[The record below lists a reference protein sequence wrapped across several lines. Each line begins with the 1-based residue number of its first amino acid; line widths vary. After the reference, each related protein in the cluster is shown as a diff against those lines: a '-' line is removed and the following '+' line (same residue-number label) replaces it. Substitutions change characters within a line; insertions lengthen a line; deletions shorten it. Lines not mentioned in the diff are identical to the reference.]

1 MHKRQVKTLL
11 TLRSEICCDLI
22 VTYVIDS
29 LVTETIFT
37 NKEKNHILRSGQTIG
52 DVNCP
57 QFREEVLKRQTETFL
72 NLLTQKVEEKTNA
85 FYGFVDILNK
95 DDNYPW
101 IAKKLEKVL
110 EDLSFKET
118 NIEIDTKQDKIIIS
132 HDVPN
137 QVKNLLER
145 QEKIEEIRNELKAF
159 ALRGNGWLALCGMGG
174 SGKSVLAAEAVREWV
189 CDDYKDG
196 IWWTNCGQMLKDNK
210 FDYSMLLLKLQFLWD
225 RFCENYSSHKHQKFE
240 CVESAV
246 HKIRSFL
253 NKYRKSLLVLDD
265 VWNKEV
271 LENFDFGVPVL
282 FTARDI
288 TSDIIPPKFNV
299 KKLKTIDN
307 KDYGLS
313 TNESRQLLALWVNAD
328 PNDLH
333 NEYVNKIIEKLK
345 GNPLCLTLIGN
356 CMEDKGNE
364 LEFWKFY
371 EESIENS
378 RELRSPRRRSSSG
391 KFYSIYESFGF
402 DSLVKHSYDALNEE
416 MRNYFKYFALF
427 LEDIRI
433 PVKVCVYRFMTDCK
447 LIIILLFRCS
457 KQFWVFLNI
466 KSFILWTNWLI
477 SHLY

>member
-1 MHKRQVKTLL
+1 MHKRQVKALL
-11 TLRSEICCDLI
+11 TVRPEICRDLI
-22 VTYVIDS
+22 VIYVIDS
-29 LVTETIFT
+29 LITKRIFT
-37 NKEKNHILRSGQTIG
+37 NEEKNHILRSSQTIG

-57 QFREEVLKRQTETFL
+57 QFREEVLKRQTESFL
-72 NLLTQKVEEKTNA
+72 NLLTQKVEENANA
-85 FYGFVDILNK
+85 FDGFVNILYK

-101 IAKKLEKVL
+101 IAKKLQQAL
-110 EDLSFKET
+110 EDLLFKES
-118 NIEIDTKQDKIIIS
+118 NIEIDANQIKTIS

-137 QVKNLLER
+137 QVKNLLKR
-145 QEKIEEIRNELKAF
+145 QQKIEEIRDELKAF
-159 ALRGNGWLALCGMGG
+159 ALKGNGWLVLYGMGG
-174 SGKSVLAAEAVREWV
+174 SGKSVLAAEAVREWD

-225 RFCENYSSHKHQKFE
+225 RFCENYSYKHQKFE

-246 HKIRSFL
+246 HKIKSFL
-253 NKYRKSLLVLDD
+253 NSHRKSLLVLDD

-288 TSDIIPPKFNV
+288 TSDIIPPKFSV

-313 TNESRQLLALWVNAD
+313 TSESRQLLAFWVNAD

-356 CMEDKGNE
+356 CMEDKGNDSQ
-364 LEFWKFY
+364 FWKFY

-378 RELRSPRRRSSSG
+378 REQRSPRRRSSSG
-391 KFYSIYESFGF
+391 RLYLIYESFGF
-402 DSLVKHSYDALNEE
+402 ESLVKHSYDALTEE

-433 PVKVCVYRFMTDCK
+433 PVKV
-447 LIIILLFRCS
+447 
-457 KQFWVFLNI
+457 
-466 KSFILWTNWLI
+466 
-477 SHLY
+477 